1 MIIGYQLSKI
11 DAERNDSIIPQDP
24 IEISYRAT
32 TKSVGK
38 DQNSKT
44 LRFVFDYQVDL
55 KDSKDNKVGKIYMEG
70 TVIYAGTGIEEAYKK
85 LTETGVMQQDIQQ
98 EVMQAISNM
107 TIIEAMQISKTL
119 NLPPIIKL
127 PELTSGSPEPQ
138 KEEKK
143 PAKSK

>member
-1 MIIGYQLSKI
+1 MTKI

-24 IEISYRAT
+24 IEISYKAT

-44 LRFVFDYQVDL
+44 LRFVFDYKVDL
-55 KDSKDNKVGKIYMEG
+55 KDSKDNNVGKIYMEG
-70 TVIYAGTGIEEAYKK
+70 AVIYTGPSVEEAYNK
-85 LTETGVMQQDIQQ
+85 LNETGVMQQDIQQ
-98 EVMQAISNM
+98 EVMQTISNM
-107 TIIEAMQISKTL
+107 TILEAMQISKTL

-127 PELTSGSPEPQ
+127 PELTLSSQEPQ

-143 PAKSK
+143 PTKGK